1 MNMSATR
8 TGAVIRKELAEF
20 RRNRFILTT
29 AAVLPIVFLVSPT
42 AQIVALKA
50 SSLSTVLERRVET
63 ALFLPLLI
71 PVFVPS
77 LLSAYAV
84 VGERE
89 QETLEPVLTT
99 PISRV
104 EFLLGKATA
113 IFVPVI
119 VISYLMF
126 GIFVAITQFAAA
138 PPVAT
143 AVLHAPQLPAGLVF
157 IPLLAGWAIWV
168 GLAISAR
175 ATDTRVAQQLSILAS
190 LPPVAVTA
198 LMSFQVI
205 SPTFTVVAA
214 LAGGLL
220 VIDGLACFAVAQVF
234 DRERLITGTKPTGQ
248 QHYRVRGTS

>member
-1 MNMSATR
+1 MSMSATR

-50 SSLSTVLERRVET
+50 TSLSTVLERRVET

-99 PISRV
+99 PISRRTSH
-104 EFLLGKATA
+104 ERGRLARDLG
-113 IFVPVI
+113 
-119 VISYLMF
+119 
-126 GIFVAITQFAAA
+126 
-138 PPVAT
+138 
-143 AVLHAPQLPAGLVF
+143 
-157 IPLLAGWAIWV
+157 
-168 GLAISAR
+168 
-175 ATDTRVAQQLSILAS
+175 
-190 LPPVAVTA
+190 
-198 LMSFQVI
+198 
-205 SPTFTVVAA
+205 
-214 LAGGLL
+214 
-220 VIDGLACFAVAQVF
+220 
-234 DRERLITGTKPTGQ
+234 REEGA
-248 QHYRVRGTS
+248 